1 MSEAELERAV
11 RDLLKLYGLHGFHAH
26 DSRRSAGPGYPD
38 WTICGVGGLIFRELK
53 SDVGQLSPEQRRWRN
68 VLQAAG
74 ADWSVWR
81 PADLQN
87 GRIEREMRAVAAG
100 GYR

>member
-11 RDLLKLYGLHGFHAH
+11 RDLLKLYRLHGVHAH
-26 DSRRSAGPGYPD
+26 DSRKSAGPGYPD

-53 SDVGQLSPEQRRWRN
+53 SETGQLSPEQRRWRN

-74 ADWSVWR
+74 ADWAVWR
-81 PADLQN
+81 PADLRDGTIARQL
-87 GRIEREMRAVAAG
+87 RAVAGA
-100 GYR
+100 